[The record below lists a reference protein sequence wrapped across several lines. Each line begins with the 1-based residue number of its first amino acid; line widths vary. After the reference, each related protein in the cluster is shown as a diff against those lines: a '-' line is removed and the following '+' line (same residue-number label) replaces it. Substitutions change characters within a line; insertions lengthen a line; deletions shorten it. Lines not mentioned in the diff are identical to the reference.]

1 MQSGQ
6 EVVSL
11 HLDDIIPNRFQPR
24 EVFDE
29 RALKE
34 LAASIKEHGVIQP
47 IIVRQVNN
55 KYEIIAGER
64 RYKASALAGMT
75 KIPAIINNLD
85 DKEAAKVALLEN
97 LQRRNLNP
105 IEEARTYQKILEL
118 DEMTQDS
125 LAKTMGKSQ
134 SAVSN
139 KLRLLALTDEV
150 QTALLKEEISERHAR
165 TLLNAKNPEEQKM
178 LLKRV
183 IDEKMSVRKL
193 EEEISKLAGNTINNQ
208 MPIPS
213 NINQDSIGGENM
225 NLMET
230 TSIDKENIPGG
241 IPDNFSGIEGGIPD
255 NFRIPS
261 ENNSENTVEKENSKI
276 LPTLPSDI
284 INYGEVDDDE
294 IDENNQHYDTSVFN
308 NTNVAASFKPNVSQI
323 KTDTMDINKLMGFDQ
338 KPEQREQVAQNNTSE
353 LNLRENKIP
362 MQNQKQKISNDLD
375 SLLNI
380 KPKSKDFNPTIDMVN
395 SNTSKEE
402 LNKNDYFQ
410 TNDLKDIDLPTISS
424 TSDAFIK
431 NYNEPMQ
438 AEEDNY
444 NNNNNN
450 NINMDKNLSFF
461 QSKPKK
467 KPQKEEN
474 NKSLGMAL
482 IEETY
487 KIPPKEQAK
496 EYNIHQMVQQI
507 RNTIQMLEKSGAKI
521 DTDEIDFENQYQIVI
536 RIDKNS

>member
-353 LNLRENKIP
+353 SSLRENKIP

-444 NNNNNN
+444 NNNN

>member
-6 EVVSL
+6 EVISL

-34 LAASIKEHGVIQP
+34 LAASIREHGVIQP

-75 KIPAIINNLD
+75 KIPAIVNNLD

-139 KLRLLALTDEV
+139 KLRLLSLTDEV

-165 TLLNAKNPEEQKM
+165 TLLNAKNPEDQKR
-178 LLKRV
+178 LLKKV

-193 EEEISKLAGNTINNQ
+193 EDEIKQLSGEESNNQ

-213 NINQDSIGGENM
+213 NLNQNSNGGENM
-225 NLMET
+225 NLMEN
-230 TSIDKENIPGG
+230 TSIDNESIPGG
-241 IPDNFSGIEGGIPD
+241 IPDNFGGIEGGIPD
-255 NFRIPS
+255 NFTIPS
-261 ENNSENTVEKENSKI
+261 ENTPENNEQASKDSKV

-284 INYGEVDDDE
+284 INYGEVDEDD
-294 IDENNQHYDTSVFN
+294 IDENNQHFDNSVFN
-308 NTNVAASFKPNVSQI
+308 NTNIEANSKPNVSQI
-323 KTDTMDINKLMGFDQ
+323 KTESMDINKLMGFN
-338 KPEQREQVAQNNTSE
+338 QNKAEENNVKNNVKTPV
-353 LNLRENKIP
+353 LNEKQPQIQDR
-362 MQNQKQKISNDLD
+362 KQKISNDLD

-380 KPKSKDFNPTIDMVN
+380 KPKSKEFNPTIDMVN
-395 SNTSKEE
+395 SNSTEE
-402 LNKNDYFQ
+402 EKNKKDYFQ
-410 TNDLKDIDLPTISS
+410 TSDLNNIDLPNISS

-431 NYNEPMQ
+431 DYNEPMKV
-438 AEEDNY
+438 EENK
-444 NNNNNN
+444 
-450 NINMDKNLSFF
+450 NINMSQNLSFF
-461 QSKPKK
+461 QPKPKK
-467 KPQKEEN
+467 KQQKEEG

-487 KIPPKEQAK
+487 KIPPKEKSK

-507 RNTIQMLEKSGAKI
+507 RDTIQMLEKSGAKI

>member
-353 LNLRENKIP
+353 SSLRENKIP

-444 NNNNNN
+444 NNN